1 MILKNWKNLQKQLS
15 NFKGDKMKSLL
26 KIITFGEKKHHR
38 DFLSFSRFLIFRLL
52 FCSILGVFSASAY
65 TPERTF
71 TTGQVPEELKGL
83 EIEEKMGASL
93 DLQLEFVNDQG
104 KKVKL
109 AEYFNNN
116 QPVLF
121 SIIYYSCPN
130 LCGLH
135 LNGLSKALKDLSED
149 FRKRFNFILL
159 SMDATEK
166 PSLALEKKKHYMKKY
181 SLPEERTHFLTGSKE
196 NILALSNQFGFR
208 FRWDDDQKI
217 FAHLP
222 VGYILTPEGKIS
234 RYLYGVTFQAQT
246 LRLSLVEASKG
257 KIGSIVDRVLLFCFQ
272 FDPKRGR
279 YSWYA
284 YNIMRAGGFFTVF
297 LLLFFLLPVWLK
309 ENKKLR
315 GEKS

>member
-1 MILKNWKNLQKQLS
+1 
-15 NFKGDKMKSLL
+15 MKSLL
-26 KIITFGEKKHHR
+26 KIITFEEKIYHR
-38 DFLSFSRFLIFRLL
+38 KLLSFSRL
-52 FCSILGVFSASAY
+52 FVLGCLFFSILGAFSALAY
-65 TPERTF
+65 TPERTL

-83 EIEEKMGASL
+83 EIEEKMGSAL
-93 DLQLEFVNDQG
+93 DLQLEFVDDQG

-109 AEYFNNN
+109 ARYFNNN

-121 SIIYYSCPN
+121 SIVYYSCPN

-135 LNGLSKALKDLSED
+135 LNGLSEALKGLSED
-149 FRKRFNFILL
+149 FRKRFHFVLL
-159 SMDATEK
+159 SMDHTEK
-166 PSLALEKKKHYMKKY
+166 PKLALEKKKNYIEKY

-196 NILALSNQFGFR
+196 NILALSNQVGFR

-222 VGYILTPEGKIS
+222 VGYVLTPAGKIS
-234 RYLYGVTFQAQT
+234 RYLYGVTFQTQT

-284 YNIMRAGGFFTVF
+284 YNIMRAGGFFTIF

-309 ENKKLR
+309 ENKKLKQ
-315 GEKS
+315 EKS

>member
-1 MILKNWKNLQKQLS
+1 MESFLK
-15 NFKGDKMKSLL
+15 M
-26 KIITFGEKKHHR
+26 ITFEEKEYHR
-38 DFLSFSRFLIFRLL
+38 RFLSSSSFFILVFLF
-52 FCSILGVFSASAY
+52 FFILGAFPSLAY

-93 DLQLEFVNDQG
+93 DLQLEFMNDQG
-104 KKVKL
+104 KKIKL
-109 AEYFNNN
+109 ADYFNNN

-135 LNGLSKALKDLSED
+135 LNGLSEALKELPED
-149 FRKRFNFILL
+149 FKRKFNFVLL
-159 SMDATEK
+159 SMDHTEK
-166 PSLALEKKKHYMKKY
+166 PPLALEKKKNYVERY
-181 SLPEERTHFLTGSKE
+181 SLPEERTYFLTGKEE
-196 NILALSNQFGFR
+196 NILDISRQVGFR
-208 FRWDDDQKI
+208 FRWDDNQKI

-222 VGYILTPEGKIS
+222 VAYILTPEGKIS

-284 YNIMRAGGFFTVF
+284 YNIMRAGGFFTIF

-309 ENKKLR
+309 ENKKLKV
-315 GEKS
+315 GKLLK